1 MRLNEFASAADTMAL
16 WKMISDNTWA
26 AVAQQ
31 AEAEAK
37 QKAERAAARKS
48 ASKRGAGRST
58 AKPAPA
64 KRLPPPLQHVSAP
77 VAKADEKTPSANK
90 SQTHKAQAHNAQ
102 PQNAQQALPTAKP
115 ALSTATSAANSSRS
129 ATAAVPQGVGAAR
142 AAAVQPALPAPMP
155 NTRFKAVSA
164 PRA

>member
-1 MRLNEFASAADTMAL
+1 MKINEFASAADTLAL

-48 ASKRGAGRST
+48 ASKRGSGRST
-58 AKPAPA
+58 AKPIPP
-64 KRLPPPLQHVSAP
+64 KRLPPPLQHVTAP
-77 VAKADEKTPSANK
+77 VAKADEKNPSANNP
-90 SQTHKAQAHNAQ
+90 QAHNAQ
-102 PQNAQQALPTAKP
+102 PPKAQQSQPTAKP
-115 ALSTATSAANSSRS
+115 ALSTATAAAKFASS
-129 ATAAVPQGVGAAR
+129 ATPAVPQATGAAR
-142 AAAVQPALPAPMP
+142 PLAAQPALSAPMP
-155 NTRFKAVSA
+155 NIRLKAVSA